1 MYNRGFNTRAGGVHE
16 NGLQTFK
23 TFEEEENLA
32 NLCEQGN
39 LCLNHAAGSSEQQ
52 NFQGLT

>member
-23 TFEEEENLA
+23 TFEEEENHA
-32 NLCEQGN
+32 NPHEQGD
-39 LCLNHAAGSSEQQ
+39 LCFNRVQVL
-52 NFQGLT
+52 

>member
-23 TFEEEENLA
+23 TFQEEENLA
-32 NLCEQGN
+32 NLYEQGN
-39 LCLNHAAGSSEQQ
+39 LCFNQVAGSSDQQ
-52 NFQGLT
+52 NIQELT